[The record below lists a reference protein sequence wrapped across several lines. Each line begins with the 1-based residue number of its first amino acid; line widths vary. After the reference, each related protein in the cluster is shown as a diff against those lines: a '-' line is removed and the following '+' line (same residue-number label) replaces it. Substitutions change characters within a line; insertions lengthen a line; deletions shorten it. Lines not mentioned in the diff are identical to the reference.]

1 VTSFPIGHRQRRAA
15 RWGALLA
22 ALALALG
29 PGTAAGIGFDLEV
42 EFDTGQI
49 GSYAHVTIEEDLGA
63 LDFSIELGN
72 ALGDEADLHELYFNL
87 SGSFTGV
94 AISTDDAPGTPYAL
108 SSGPAVL
115 GGAGSDF
122 DYGVNFGNGAGAS
135 GNGVLAA
142 ASFRLTADQP
152 LSIADLLESSFA
164 SGGSIEAQL
173 AAHVQGT
180 DLFVGA
186 DSETVGGI
194 VPEPATGALVALGLA
209 LIGSVRR
216 GPGRRHLRR
225 SS

>member
-1 VTSFPIGHRQRRAA
+1 VRAVPIPHRWRRAA

-22 ALALALG
+22 ALALVLG

-49 GSYAHVTIEEDLGA
+49 GSYVHVTIEEDLGA
-63 LDFSIELGN
+63 LDFSIELGDT
-72 ALGDEADLHELYFNL
+72 LGDEADLHELYFNL
-87 SGSFTGV
+87 LGSFTGV
-94 AISTDDAPGTPYAL
+94 AISTDDDPATPYAL
-108 SSGPAVL
+108 SSGPPIL

-135 GNGVLAA
+135 GNGLLTA

-152 LSIADLLESSFA
+152 LSISDLLESSFA

-180 DLFVGA
+180 DLFVGTG
-186 DSETVGGI
+186 SETVGGI
-194 VPEPATGALVALGLA
+194 VPEPATGPLLALGLA
-209 LIGSVRR
+209 LFGSVRR
-216 GPGRRHLRR
+216 RPLRRHLRQL
-225 SS
+225 S